1 MNDLGR
7 IFGKAAWPLIVQVG
21 GVVVF
26 NVDPD
31 RLKCD
36 ICVGGEEYWLVR
48 DSARQWRVGKE
59 GYMWTHHSQWELLS
73 WIGDR
78 L

>member
-7 IFGKAAWPLIVQVG
+7 IFGKGAWPLIEQM
-21 GVVVF
+21 VVVF

-36 ICVGGEEYWLVR
+36 IRVGGDEYWLVR
-48 DSARQWRVGKE
+48 DSARQWRVGKDM
-59 GYMWTHHSQWELLS
+59 YMWTFHSQWELLE

-78 L
+78 V